1 LRGAL
6 SSVRVLDLTH
16 AMAGPMCTMFL
27 AGMGAEVLKIEPP
40 WGEMTRFFPPLV
52 KGVSPFFAYLDR
64 CKKGITL
71 NLKKEEAV
79 KIFKEL
85 VKRSD
90 VVVENFSAGVM
101 DRLGLGYD
109 VLSGVNPRIV
119 FVSITGFGQTG
130 PYSTRLSF
138 DPIAQAVSGFMTLTG
153 QETDSPGCPVQVAEA
168 IGDSVPAM
176 QAVIGILAALYNR
189 QFTGRGQRI
198 DLAQVDS
205 LVSIFPSIAFW
216 TMAGI
221 TFRDALNKFQV
232 GPSGLFQAKDGYV
245 AVTAPEGDIQDR
257 LLKVMGEK
265 SFEMPKFK
273 EWVQSRGV
281 DEVVKLLVEA
291 RIPVGQV
298 LDLSRVISDPHVQ
311 AREMVVEVDCPGVGK
326 VKMPG
331 FSIRFSETPGAL
343 NEPHPTLGQH
353 NEEVFTKLLGYN
365 KGDLARLKQEQ
376 VI

>member
-6 SSVRVLDLTH
+6 INVRVLDLTH

-64 CKKGITL
+64 NKKGITL
-71 NLKKEEAV
+71 NLKKEKGVE
-79 KIFKEL
+79 IFKEL

-101 DRLGLGYD
+101 DRLGLGYE
-109 VLSGVNPRIV
+109 VLSGINPRII

-153 QETDSPGCPVQVAEA
+153 QEVDQPGGPVQVAEA

-198 DLAQVDS
+198 DLAQLDS
-205 LVSIFPSIAFW
+205 LVSIFPSVTFW
-216 TMAGI
+216 TMGGI
-221 TFRDALNKFQV
+221 TFRDALNKFRV
-232 GPSGLFQAKDGYV
+232 GPSGLYRAKDGYV
-245 AVTAPEGDIQDR
+245 AVTAPEGDIQER
-257 LLKVMGEK
+257 LLKVMDEK

-273 EWVQSRGV
+273 EWLQNRKVE
-281 DEVVKLLVEA
+281 EVVKLLIEA
-291 RIPVGQV
+291 RIPVGPVQ
-298 LDLSRVISDPHVQ
+298 DLSQAISDPHVQ
-311 AREMVVEVDCPGVGK
+311 AREMIVEVDCPGVGK

-331 FSIRFSETPGAL
+331 FPLKLSATPGNL
-343 NEPHPTLGQH
+343 NEPAPALGQH
-353 NEEVFTKLLGYN
+353 NEEVLTSLLGYSREDMA
-365 KGDLARLKQEQ
+365 KLKQEQ